1 MTLILPFFVPLVLPH
16 TLELIFTVVVVVV
29 ADVDVDVDVDAAAA
43 AAAAAADSFTAS
55 RTSASK
61 QLLQTQNQ

>member
-16 TLELIFTVVVVVV
+16 TLELIFTVVVVV
-29 ADVDVDVDVDAAAA
+29 ADVDVDVDVDVAAAA
-43 AAAAAADSFTAS
+43 AAADDSFTAS